1 MKKLLAMLA
10 TIVLTGMTAPAN
22 AGEFGDLRVLL
33 TASRES
39 LITMLV
45 NKDKRGADQQKLV
58 KDTADAVSAKLAKM
72 KAPAGKEAQFKELN
86 DNWNAFKET
95 REKELVPAILKG
107 NDEEAKKI
115 AGGIQKDRYT
125 KCQTITSELD
135 N

>member
-1 MKKLLAMLA
+1 MKKLLALIA
-10 TIVLTGMTAPAN
+10 TIALTALSAPAS
-22 AGEFGDLRVLL
+22 AGDFADLRVLL
-33 TASRES
+33 TAARES
-39 LITMLV
+39 LVTMLV
-45 NKDKRGADQQKLV
+45 NKDKRGADQQKVV

-72 KAPAGKEAQFKELN
+72 KAPAGKDAQFKELV

-107 NDEEAKKI
+107 NDDEAKKI
-115 AGGIQKDRYT
+115 AGGIQKERYT